1 MLPVGIFLYL
11 RMWRFRLR
19 LHKDLQVITE
29 VNNAITARIAEKWEG
44 NDDKT
49 ITETTQP

>member
-29 VNNAITARIAEKWEG
+29 VNNAITARIAEKWGE

-49 ITETTQP
+49 VTETTQP